1 MPKVSMNITLQSEC
15 RGDHWA
21 CRVPE
26 LGFTV
31 YGETRADAEHEV
43 NHALTALLGSF
54 HGDLDRITRYLTRY
68 DVAHSIHNDTGSE
81 TTGSATVTSQVQIE
95 VPIAA

>member
-1 MPKVSMNITLQSEC
+1 MSKVSMNITMDSEC

-26 LGFTV
+26 LGLTV
-31 YGETRADAEHEV
+31 YGKTRAHAEHEV
-43 NHALTALLGSF
+43 NHALAALLGSF
-54 HGDLDRITRYLTRY
+54 HGDLNGITRYLTRY
-68 DVAHSIHNDTGSE
+68 EVAHSIDSDAALDTSGQSN
-81 TTGSATVTSQVQIE
+81 ATRQVRVE